1 MSVTNLLSKFYE
13 TAAEMQH
20 YAPPQGHS
28 YYPPVSKHRTQ
39 NGLKSTQ
46 TSRANSPVPE
56 PASQTN
62 APSHA
67 GAAKEA
73 NQGNDDR
80 AIWDSF
86 NLSMQFGSE
95 YMDENPL
102 VGEPGSFVL
111 SSTGRNIQDKRAKE
125 AVVEAAREKAE
136 TNSTRATSIVAT
148 PAAPA
153 KMGLPLKRESIGG
166 KGKSPTSPVAGDAAS
181 KRRRK
186 SKAPVSPNGAGPSS
200 AGLA

>member
-28 YYPPVSKHRTQ
+28 YYPPVSKLSAQT
-39 NGLKSTQ
+39 GVKSTQ

-56 PASQTN
+56 PASQT
-62 APSHA
+62 HA
-67 GAAKEA
+67 LSQASAAKEA
-73 NQGNDDR
+73 SQGNDDR

-136 TNSTRATSIVAT
+136 TNSTRGTSIVAT

-153 KMGLPLKRESIGG
+153 RVVQPLKRESIGG
-166 KGKSPTSPVAGDAAS
+166 KGKGPSSPVTGDAAA
-181 KRRRK
+181 KKRRK
-186 SKAPVSPNGAGPSS
+186 SKAPVSPNGAGPSGASS
-200 AGLA
+200 A